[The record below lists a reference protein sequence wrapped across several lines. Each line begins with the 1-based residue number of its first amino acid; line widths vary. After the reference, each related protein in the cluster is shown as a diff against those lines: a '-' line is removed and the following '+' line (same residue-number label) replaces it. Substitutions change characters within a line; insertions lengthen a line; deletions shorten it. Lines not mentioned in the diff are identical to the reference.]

1 MQRKREKK
9 SIVEDPPVQGC
20 RAAGLISVL
29 TNLNAER
36 WNPVE
41 IGPSKLFSC
50 VSLCFLHIFA
60 YRYDTMDSPMEL
72 TVHHHGT
79 PHIIQV
85 SCSATLQDLSS
96 EIASVLNIPTENQK
110 LLIAPKPGMQKAPF
124 SPTRLDTIL
133 QTSSP
138 KFKITLLGTPAKA
151 IADLHEQSA
160 SEKQR
165 QEARVSAL
173 AAARRN
179 KQTPSSRSGGVHT
192 ISSSSNNYTFHRLLP
207 LSYLP
212 NPDRS
217 LEFLKRLRDDPGIR
231 AAMAKHKF
239 SVPLLTEMN
248 PAEHTTSE
256 SRTLGLNRNKG
267 EVIELRLRTD
277 AYDGYRDY
285 RTIRKTLCHELA
297 HCVFGPHDRDFWDL
311 TSQIEKE
318 VERADWKSGGNQL
331 SSQEFYNPGD
341 WDSVQ
346 DGEEFVDECGWTG
359 GEFVL
364 GGLQGDSA
372 SAQPGS
378 GGSLSRR
385 EIMARAAEE
394 RMKRDSQAR
403 KQDDTT

>member
-1 MQRKREKK
+1 
-9 SIVEDPPVQGC
+9 
-20 RAAGLISVL
+20 
-29 TNLNAER
+29 
-36 WNPVE
+36 
-41 IGPSKLFSC
+41 
-50 VSLCFLHIFA
+50 
-60 YRYDTMDSPMEL
+60 MEL
-72 TVHHHGT
+72 TIHHHGT
-79 PHIIQV
+79 AHIIQV
-85 SCSATLQDLSS
+85 PSSATLQDLSC
-96 EIASVLNIPTENQK
+96 EIERILNIPTDNQK

-124 SPTRLDTIL
+124 SPTRLDEIL

-160 SEKQR
+160 SEQRR
-165 QEARVSAL
+165 QEARASAL
-173 AAARRN
+173 ASARRN
-179 KQTPSSRSGGVHT
+179 KKTPTPSHRGGVHT
-192 ISSSSNNYTFHRLLP
+192 ISSSDNYTFHRLLP

-212 NPDRS
+212 NPGRS
-217 LEFLKRLRDDPGIR
+217 LDFLKRLRDDPGIC
-231 AAMAKHKF
+231 AAMNKHKF

-248 PAEHTTSE
+248 PAEHTTSD

-331 SSQEFYNPGD
+331 STQEFYNPGD
-341 WDSVQ
+341 WDSSQ
-346 DGEEFVDECGWTG
+346 GEEFVDECGWTG

-364 GGLQGDSA
+364 GGLQGESV
-372 SAQPGS
+372 SSQPS
-378 GGSLSRR
+378 GGVTLSRR

-394 RMKRDSQAR
+394 RITRDNQTS
-403 KQDDTT
+403 KQDETS

>member
-1 MQRKREKK
+1 
-9 SIVEDPPVQGC
+9 
-20 RAAGLISVL
+20 
-29 TNLNAER
+29 
-36 WNPVE
+36 
-41 IGPSKLFSC
+41 
-50 VSLCFLHIFA
+50 
-60 YRYDTMDSPMEL
+60 MDSPMEL

-85 SCSATLQDLSS
+85 SSSATLQDLST
-96 EIASVLNIPTENQK
+96 ELERILNIPSANQK
-110 LLIAPKPGMQKAPF
+110 LLLAPKPGMQKAPF
-124 SPTRLDTIL
+124 PPTRLDALL
-133 QTSSP
+133 QRSSP

-160 SEKQR
+160 NEQRR
-165 QEARVSAL
+165 QESRATAL
-173 AAARRN
+173 AAARR
-179 KQTPSSRSGGVHT
+179 KQQKPSSTRSGGIHT
-192 ISSSSNNYTFHRLLP
+192 LSSSSNNYTFHRLLP

-217 LEFLKRLRDDPGIR
+217 LDFLKRLRDDPGIR

-311 TSQIEKE
+311 TAQIEKE

-341 WDSVQ
+341 WDSQ
-346 DGEEFVDECGWTG
+346 RGEEFVDECGWTG

-364 GGLQGDSA
+364 GGLQGES
-372 SAQPGS
+372 GS
-378 GGSLSRR
+378 GGAGSSDGTLSRR

-394 RMKRDSQAR
+394 RMKRESQAG
-403 KQDDTT
+403 KQDDAA

>member
-1 MQRKREKK
+1 
-9 SIVEDPPVQGC
+9 
-20 RAAGLISVL
+20 
-29 TNLNAER
+29 
-36 WNPVE
+36 
-41 IGPSKLFSC
+41 
-50 VSLCFLHIFA
+50 
-60 YRYDTMDSPMEL
+60 MDSPKEL
-72 TVHHHGT
+72 TVYHHGT
-79 PHIIQV
+79 AHIIQV
-85 SCSATLQDLSS
+85 PASATLQDLSS
-96 EIASVLNIPTENQK
+96 ELERVLNIPIENQK
-110 LLIAPKPGMQKAPF
+110 LLIAPKPGMLKAPF
-124 SPTRLDTIL
+124 PPTLLDAIL
-133 QTSSP
+133 QPSSP

-160 SEKQR
+160 SEKRR
-165 QEARVSAL
+165 QEARAAAL
-173 AAARRN
+173 NAARRN
-179 KQTPSSRSGGVHT
+179 KKTPSSSRSGGIHT
-192 ISSSSNNYTFHRLLP
+192 LSSSSNNYTFHRLLP

-318 VERADWKSGGNQL
+318 VDRADWKSGGNQL
-331 SSQEFYNPGD
+331 SNQEFYNPGD
-341 WDSVQ
+341 WDSAQ
-346 DGEEFVDECGWTG
+346 GEEFVDECGWTG

-364 GGLQGDSA
+364 GGLQGDSN
-372 SAQPGS
+372 GS
-378 GGSLSRR
+378 QGGNGAPHGSLSRR

-394 RMKRDSQAR
+394 RMKRESQAG
-403 KQDDTT
+403 KQDDAK

>member
-1 MQRKREKK
+1 MESTK
-9 SIVEDPPVQGC
+9 
-20 RAAGLISVL
+20 
-29 TNLNAER
+29 
-36 WNPVE
+36 
-41 IGPSKLFSC
+41 
-50 VSLCFLHIFA
+50 
-60 YRYDTMDSPMEL
+60 EL

-79 PHIIQV
+79 AHIIQV
-85 SCSATLQDLSS
+85 TASATLQDLSS
-96 EIASVLNIPTENQK
+96 EIERVLNIPIDNQK
-110 LLIAPKPGMQKAPF
+110 LFIAPKPGMQKAPF
-124 SPTRLDTIL
+124 PPTLLDAIL

-138 KFKITLLGTPAKA
+138 RFKITLLGTPAKA

-160 SEKQR
+160 SEQRR
-165 QEARVSAL
+165 QESRAAAL
-173 AAARRN
+173 NAARRN
-179 KQTPSSRSGGVHT
+179 KQKPSSSRSGGIHT
-192 ISSSSNNYTFHRLLP
+192 ISSSNNNYTFHRLLP

-217 LEFLKRLRDDPGIR
+217 LDFLKRLRDDPGIR
-231 AAMAKHKF
+231 AAMIKHKF

-318 VERADWKSGGNQL
+318 VDRADWKSGGNQL
-331 SSQEFYNPGD
+331 SNQEFYNPGD

-346 DGEEFVDECGWTG
+346 GGEEFVDECGWTG

-372 SAQPGS
+372 GADASDGT
-378 GGSLSRR
+378 LSRR

-394 RMKRDSQAR
+394 RMRRESQTG
-403 KQDDTT
+403 KQDDAK

>member
-1 MQRKREKK
+1 
-9 SIVEDPPVQGC
+9 
-20 RAAGLISVL
+20 
-29 TNLNAER
+29 
-36 WNPVE
+36 
-41 IGPSKLFSC
+41 
-50 VSLCFLHIFA
+50 
-60 YRYDTMDSPMEL
+60 MDSPKEL

-79 PHIIQV
+79 AHIIQV
-85 SCSATLQDLSS
+85 SASATLQDLSS
-96 EIASVLNIPTENQK
+96 EIERVLNIPIDNQK

-124 SPTRLDTIL
+124 PPTLLDAIL

-160 SEKQR
+160 SEQRR
-165 QEARVSAL
+165 QESRAAAL
-173 AAARRN
+173 SAARRN
-179 KQTPSSRSGGVHT
+179 KQTPSSSRSGGIHT
-192 ISSSSNNYTFHRLLP
+192 ISSSNNNYTFHHLLP

-217 LEFLKRLRDDPGIR
+217 LDFLKRLRDDPGIR
-231 AAMAKHKF
+231 AAMTKHKF

-318 VERADWKSGGNQL
+318 VDRADWKS
-331 SSQEFYNPGD
+331 
-341 WDSVQ
+341 VCKM
-346 DGEEFVDECGWTG
+346 GEEFVDECGWTG

-364 GGLQGDSA
+364 GGLQGDSTGGQGA
-372 SAQPGS
+372 S
-378 GGSLSRR
+378 GGTLSRR

-394 RMKRDSQAR
+394 RMKRESQTG
-403 KQDDTT
+403 KQDDAK

>member
-1 MQRKREKK
+1 
-9 SIVEDPPVQGC
+9 
-20 RAAGLISVL
+20 
-29 TNLNAER
+29 
-36 WNPVE
+36 
-41 IGPSKLFSC
+41 
-50 VSLCFLHIFA
+50 
-60 YRYDTMDSPMEL
+60 MDSPKEL

-79 PHIIQV
+79 AHIIQV
-85 SCSATLQDLSS
+85 SASATLQDLSF
-96 EIASVLNIPTENQK
+96 EIERVLNIPIDNQK

-124 SPTRLDTIL
+124 PPTLLSAIL

-160 SEKQR
+160 SEQRR
-165 QEARVSAL
+165 QESRAAAL
-173 AAARRN
+173 SAARRN
-179 KQTPSSRSGGVHT
+179 KQTPSSSRSGGIHT
-192 ISSSSNNYTFHRLLP
+192 ISSSANNYTFHRLLP

-217 LEFLKRLRDDPGIR
+217 LDFLKRLRDDPGIR
-231 AAMAKHKF
+231 AAMTKHKF

-341 WDSVQ
+341 WDNVQ
-346 DGEEFVDECGWTG
+346 GAEEFDECGWTG

-364 GGLQGDSA
+364 GGLQSDSTGGRGGDGA
-372 SAQPGS
+372 S
-378 GGSLSRR
+378 GGTLSRR

-394 RMKRDSQAR
+394 RMKRESQAG
-403 KQDDTT
+403 KQDDAK

>member
-1 MQRKREKK
+1 
-9 SIVEDPPVQGC
+9 
-20 RAAGLISVL
+20 
-29 TNLNAER
+29 
-36 WNPVE
+36 
-41 IGPSKLFSC
+41 
-50 VSLCFLHIFA
+50 
-60 YRYDTMDSPMEL
+60 MDSPKEL

-79 PHIIQV
+79 PHIIEV
-85 SCSATLQDLSS
+85 SSSATLQDLST
-96 EIASVLNIPTENQK
+96 EIERVLNIPINNQK

-124 SPTRLDTIL
+124 PPTLLDTIL

-160 SEKQR
+160 NEQRR
-165 QEARVSAL
+165 QESRAAAL
-173 AAARRN
+173 SAARRN
-179 KQTPSSRSGGVHT
+179 KQTPSTRSGGIHT

-217 LEFLKRLRDDPGIR
+217 LDFLKRLRDDPGIR

-341 WDSVQ
+341 WDSAQ
-346 DGEEFVDECGWTG
+346 GEEEFDECGWTG

-364 GGLQGDSA
+364 GGLQGS
-372 SAQPGS
+372 SS
-378 GGSLSRR
+378 GGQSGASDGALSRR

-394 RMKRDSQAR
+394 RMKRESQAR
-403 KQDDTT
+403 KQDDAP

>member
-1 MQRKREKK
+1 
-9 SIVEDPPVQGC
+9 
-20 RAAGLISVL
+20 
-29 TNLNAER
+29 
-36 WNPVE
+36 
-41 IGPSKLFSC
+41 
-50 VSLCFLHIFA
+50 
-60 YRYDTMDSPMEL
+60 MDSPMEL

-85 SCSATLQDLSS
+85 SPSATLQDLSS
-96 EIASVLNIPTENQK
+96 ELERILNIPTANQK
-110 LLIAPKPGMQKAPF
+110 ILLAPKPGMQKAPF
-124 SPTRLDTIL
+124 PPTRLDALL
-133 QTSSP
+133 QRSSP

-160 SEKQR
+160 NEQRR
-165 QEARVSAL
+165 QESRSKAL
-173 AAARRN
+173 AEARR
-179 KQTPSSRSGGVHT
+179 KQQKPSSSRNGGIHT
-192 ISSSSNNYTFHRLLP
+192 LSSSSNNYTFHRLLP

-331 SSQEFYNPGD
+331 SNQEFYNPAD
-341 WDSVQ
+341 WDRQS
-346 DGEEFVDECGWTG
+346 GEEFVDECGWTG

-364 GGLQGDSA
+364 GGLQGDS
-372 SAQPGS
+372 SGS
-378 GGSLSRR
+378 GGAADSSDGTLSRR

-394 RMKRDSQAR
+394 RMKRESQVR
-403 KQDDTT
+403 KQDDAT

>member
-1 MQRKREKK
+1 
-9 SIVEDPPVQGC
+9 
-20 RAAGLISVL
+20 
-29 TNLNAER
+29 
-36 WNPVE
+36 
-41 IGPSKLFSC
+41 
-50 VSLCFLHIFA
+50 
-60 YRYDTMDSPMEL
+60 MDSPMEL
-72 TVHHHGT
+72 NIHHHGT
-79 PHIIQV
+79 PHIIHV
-85 SCSATLQDLSS
+85 PSSATLQDLTS
-96 EIASVLNIPTENQK
+96 EIANVLNIPVDNQK

-124 SPTRLDTIL
+124 APTRLDEIL

-151 IADLHEQSA
+151 IADLHQQSE

-165 QEARVSAL
+165 QEARASAL

-179 KQTPSSRSGGVHT
+179 KQTPTSRRSGGVHT

-217 LEFLKRLRDDPGIR
+217 LDFLKRLRDDPGIR
-231 AAMAKHKF
+231 TAMAKHKF

-364 GGLQGDSA
+364 GGLQGDSG
-372 SAQPGS
+372 SSQPGS
-378 GGSLSRR
+378 GGALTRR

-394 RMKRDSQAR
+394 RMKRETQTR
-403 KQDDTT
+403 KQDDAT